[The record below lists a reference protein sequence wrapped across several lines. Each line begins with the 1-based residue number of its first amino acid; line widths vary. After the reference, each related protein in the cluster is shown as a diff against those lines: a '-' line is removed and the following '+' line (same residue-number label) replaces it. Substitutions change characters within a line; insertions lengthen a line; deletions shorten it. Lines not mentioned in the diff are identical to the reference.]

1 MRETIIADLK
11 EAMKSQDKCRV
22 STLRLIIATI
32 KDRDIAARSQGKD
45 SLADDDVLELLTK
58 MIRQRVESI
67 KVYEEAGRLE
77 MAERARQELG
87 IIRGYL
93 PKQFDEDEMKSAC
106 ASVVQEIGAVG
117 LRDMGRTMSALKER
131 FAGKMDFGQ
140 ASCVVKKI
148 LRDAP

>member
-1 MRETIIADLK
+1 MREAIIADLK
-11 EAMKSQDKCRV
+11 EAMKTQDKCRV
-22 STLRLIIATI
+22 STLRLISAAI

-45 SLADDDVLELLTK
+45 SLANDDVLELLTK

-77 MAERARQELG
+77 LAERERQEIG

-93 PKQFDEDEMKSAC
+93 PKQLDEEEVRTAC
-106 ASVVQEIGAVG
+106 ASVVQEIGATG

-140 ASCVVKKI
+140 ASCVVKKM
-148 LRDAP
+148 LRDAV